1 MSGRQKLA
9 TFGAVLMAALM
20 VTSMFAGSAA
30 AANIDTANTTV
41 SPDNIPV
48 GADGSVDQNIVN
60 GGIEL
65 SNVANGGSDSGNVR
79 VRIDVSNLA
88 DQGVDLGQAGVSAS
102 ATGFSVSSSSVSIAN
117 EEIRITASNDDVSN
131 GDTIDSITL
140 TGLDTSNAQVGT
152 DLRYI
157 VEVASA
163 DASSDLPSFGDFPG
177 ASDDDFASDR
187 FSLSEINNLDQGT
200 QHASIQDAV
209 FNANPGDTIEVGP
222 GTYREQVEISENHDG
237 ETLTNLELTSA
248 EGPDQT
254 SIVYSGDN
262 AEEAVSVQ
270 ADGVTV
276 PQADAPGTSPRSGDR
291 GNRIEKSMFSAPP
304 RSVGL
309 LREPSSSNS
318 ITPSDSSSVRLR
330 WTSR

>member
-140 TGLDTSNAQVGT
+140 TGVKYHG
-152 DLRYI
+152 
-157 VEVASA
+157 
-163 DASSDLPSFGDFPG
+163 
-177 ASDDDFASDR
+177 
-187 FSLSEINNLDQGT
+187 
-200 QHASIQDAV
+200 
-209 FNANPGDTIEVGP
+209 
-222 GTYREQVEISENHDG
+222 
-237 ETLTNLELTSA
+237 
-248 EGPDQT
+248 
-254 SIVYSGDN
+254 SGDPWR
-262 AEEAVSVQ
+262 SSL
-270 ADGVTV
+270 VT
-276 PQADAPGTSPRSGDR
+276 SHENR
-291 GNRIEKSMFSAPP
+291 G
-304 RSVGL
+304 L
-309 LREPSSSNS
+309 
-318 ITPSDSSSVRLR
+318 
-330 WTSR
+330 